1 LLWRLPNTQFSAAK
15 RSGGRPAGTPKYLTM
30 AQWRVSVTAASHWA
44 VFIRYGN
51 NPRPRSTSFIAG
63 TAADCLRLGG
73 SIECIVR
80 TPAKTKP
87 IGSEKRAGKFNW
99 HRGVPKM
106 FAIIQIDDRLG
117 RCAKSQLCGHIVCPE
132 LGTRYPAAA

>member
-1 LLWRLPNTQFSAAK
+1 
-15 RSGGRPAGTPKYLTM
+15 M

-80 TPAKTKP
+80 TPAKNKP
-87 IGSEKRAGKFNW
+87 IGSEKRADKFNW
-99 HRGVPKM
+99 HRGGPKM
-106 FAIIQIDDRLG
+106 FATIQIDDRLG
-117 RCAKSQLCGHIVCPE
+117 RFLVLNRNFAGISFARSWGRVILPRHD
-132 LGTRYPAAA
+132 